1 MAIPRRLRS
10 LLRKPRRRHRPVAV
24 AITGGIG
31 AGKSEALR
39 AFARHGAAVISSDEI
54 VHDLLR
60 KDAGV
65 RRAIVSRWP
74 QVVGPDGEID
84 RDRVAKVVFT
94 DAAELAWLE
103 RLLHPRVVSTYLG
116 WRRDLGDQPDAPAVC
131 VTEVPLLYEV
141 GGESRFDAVVVIT
154 ASPDVRI
161 SRHLRPLQDRERRLI
176 PDEEKMRRA
185 DFAYVNDGTVEEL
198 DSFVSDVVQKLTT
211 TP

>member
-1 MAIPRRLRS
+1 
-10 LLRKPRRRHRPVAV
+10 VAV

-39 AFARHGAAVISSDEI
+39 AFERHGAAVISSDEI

-60 KDAGV
+60 TDSGV
-65 RRAIVSRWP
+65 QSAILSRWP
-74 QVVGPDGEID
+74 QMAGRDGEID
-84 RDRVAKVVFT
+84 RDRVAKVVFA
-94 DAAELAWLE
+94 DPGELAWLE
-103 RLLHPRVVSTYLG
+103 RLLHPRVVSTYLK
-116 WRRDLGDQPDAPAVC
+116 WRSDLARLPEPPAVC

-141 GGESRFDAVVVIT
+141 GGETRFDKVVVIT

-176 PDEEKMRRA
+176 PDEEKIGKA

-198 DSFVSDVVQKLTT
+198 DAFVSGVIEKLTER
-211 TP
+211 